1 MSICKS
7 KLNGTSGDIKKQLKM
22 GQKLKYK
29 LKLWKSEKTGLYLY
43 DKFLEFLDMTQKNKW
58 RKQK

>member
-1 MSICKS
+1 MWY
-7 KLNGTSGDIKKQLKM
+7 KKTQLKM

-43 DKFLEFLDMTQKNKW
+43 DKFLDKFLDMTQKNKW
-58 RKQK
+58 WKQK